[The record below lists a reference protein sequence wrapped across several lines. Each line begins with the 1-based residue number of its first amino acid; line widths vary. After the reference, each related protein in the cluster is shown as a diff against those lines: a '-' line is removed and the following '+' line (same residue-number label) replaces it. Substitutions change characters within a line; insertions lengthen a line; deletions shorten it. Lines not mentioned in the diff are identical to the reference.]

1 VIYFFGVS
9 FNFIPMPVF
18 FMLLTFMIYF
28 LNKLNFAAVK
38 GDASSGTG
46 AIRVV
51 AEASGKRALIRG
63 LKGMVQ
69 DLAFSHLREEVILAC
84 VDPQGSLFVHS
95 IEEGVSELK

>member
-1 VIYFFGVS
+1 
-9 FNFIPMPVF
+9 
-18 FMLLTFMIYF
+18 
-28 LNKLNFAAVK
+28 VK

-51 AEASGKRALIRG
+51 SEVSGKRALIRG

-95 IEEGVSELK
+95 LEEGVSELKYVLI

>member
-1 VIYFFGVS
+1 LEKLCIFCNNWNYFS
-9 FNFIPMPVF
+9 AI
-18 FMLLTFMIYF
+18 
-28 LNKLNFAAVK
+28 K

-51 AEASGKRALIRG
+51 SDVSGKRSLIRG

-69 DLAFSHLREEVILAC
+69 DMSFSHLRDEIILAC

-95 IEEGVSELK
+95 VEEGVSELK